1 MCTLQIIVSGD
12 DSGLIDPLRLHV
24 EALYP
29 GVLFAMSYQ
38 VLARKWRPRTFSD
51 VVGQAHVLRALTHA
65 LDRGPLHHAYLFT
78 GTRGVGKTTIARI
91 LAKCFNCESGVTS
104 TPCGKCGAC
113 LEIDEGRLIDLIEV
127 DAASRA
133 KVDETRELMENVQY
147 APSRSRYKVYII
159 DEVHMFSKHSFNA
172 LLKTLEEPPP
182 HAKFLLATTEP
193 QKLPVTVLSR
203 CLQFN
208 LKRLPVDQI
217 ATQLSRIASEEGVT
231 ADSVATR
238 LLAEAADGSL
248 RDALSL
254 LDQAIAFGEGRLVA
268 EDMRTMLGTLE
279 NEHVQSLLE
288 ALASGNAR
296 TMMVRIGEIASAAP
310 DFSEVLGALLSELQ
324 RIAVAQIVPEAIEV
338 EDDAREAIVSLAK
351 RMSPEEV
358 QLYYQI
364 GLVGRRDLALAP
376 DPRGGFEMTMLRMFA
391 FRPHEGCEPHNE
403 ESAPSKSSL
412 GPPITTQPQSTSR
425 DSADGAEQ
433 STGETGAGRNS
444 ESDSSAAITGASW
457 PIVVERLNLGG
468 LARQLAANTVFKA
481 HDGDSVHLRLDPA
494 YAQLASDKACE
505 KLQDALRSFS
515 NSTLRLRI
523 DIGGHDDQTP
533 AGIARRRSEER
544 HREAIEAIE
553 NDPNVKAICET
564 FGAQVRKDRIQS
576 KS

>member
-1 MCTLQIIVSGD
+1 
-12 DSGLIDPLRLHV
+12 
-24 EALYP
+24 
-29 GVLFAMSYQ
+29 MSYQ
-38 VLARKWRPRTFSD
+38 VLARKWRPRTFSH
-51 VVGQAHVLRALTHA
+51 VVGQVHVVRALTHA

-104 TPCGKCGAC
+104 TPCGECGTC

-217 ATQLSRIASEEGVT
+217 ATQLGRIASEEGVT

-279 NEHVQSLLE
+279 TEHVQSLLE
-288 ALASGNAR
+288 ALAGGDARAMMGQINA
-296 TMMVRIGEIASAAP
+296 IASTTP
-310 DFSEVLGALLSELQ
+310 DFNEVLGALLSELQ
-324 RIAVAQIVPEAIEV
+324 RIAVNQVVPEAV
-338 EDDAREAIVSLAK
+338 ELEDHACEAIISLAK

-364 GLVGRRDLALAP
+364 GLLGRRDLALAP
-376 DPRGGFEMTMLRMFA
+376 NPRGGFEMTMLRMFA
-391 FRPHEGCEPHNE
+391 FRPDEGHEPQNA
-403 ESAPSKSSL
+403 ESAPSESRLEPSVAA
-412 GPPITTQPQSTSR
+412 QSTWR
-425 DSADGAEQ
+425 DSGEGAAQ
-433 STGETGAGRNS
+433 SAPETGDRGHP
-444 ESDSSAAITGASW
+444 ESDSPIAITGDSW
-457 PIVVERLNLGG
+457 PMVVERLNLGG

-481 HDGDSVHLRLDPA
+481 YNGDSIHLQLDPA
-494 YAQLASDKACE
+494 YAQLASGKACE

-515 NSTLRLRI
+515 NSALRLRV
-523 DIGGHDDQTP
+523 DIGDHDHQTP
-533 AGIARRRSEER
+533 AGMARRQSEER
-544 HREAIEAIE
+544 RREAIEAIE

-576 KS
+576 TS